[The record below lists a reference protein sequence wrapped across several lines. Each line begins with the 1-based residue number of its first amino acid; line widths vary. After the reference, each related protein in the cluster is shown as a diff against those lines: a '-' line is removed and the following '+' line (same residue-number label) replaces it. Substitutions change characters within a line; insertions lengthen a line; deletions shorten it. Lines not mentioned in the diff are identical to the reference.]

1 MIVVD
6 SSVWIDFLNGRKAPH
21 VERLRAVFG
30 AEEIIVGDLML
41 CEVLQGLDGERAARQ
56 VEALLRRFEIVAMAG
71 EAIAVAAA
79 RNFRALRRRGVTV
92 RKTIDLLIGT
102 WCIENRRPLLH
113 HDSDF
118 RPMAEHLGTDRGA
131 HRCVKAGVSN
141 RGPQRMGCV
150 ESPWTAQNRRDCLAS
165 PENPA
170 I

>member
-1 MIVVD
+1 VIVVD

-79 RNFRALRRRGVTV
+79 RNFRALHRRGVTV

-118 RPMAEHLGTDRGA
+118 RPMAEHLGLIEVPIA
-131 HRCVKAGVSN
+131 A
-141 RGPQRMGCV
+141 
-150 ESPWTAQNRRDCLAS
+150 
-165 PENPA
+165 
-170 I
+170 